1 MWFLI
6 FFSIP
11 IVEMYLLIEV
21 AERIDALPTILLV
34 MLTAVVGVSLIRQQ
48 GLSTL
53 TKGIGRLNQA
63 EIPAAEII
71 EGILLAMAGA
81 FLITPGFLTDFIGF
95 TITIPVTR
103 RIIALM
109 LLKRLSARA
118 EFRTN
123 NFDFGRGPYKKP
135 DAPGPVIEG
144 EYEKKDQSKGD

>member
-81 FLITPGFLTDFIGF
+81 FLLTPGFLTDLIGF

-109 LLKRLSARA
+109 LLKRLSGRA

-123 NFDFGRGPYKKP
+123 IFDFGSGPYKKP
-135 DAPGPVIEG
+135 DTSGPVIEG
-144 EYEKKDQSKGD
+144 EYEKKDQSE

>member
-1 MWFLI
+1 MWFLV

-21 AERIDALPTILLV
+21 AERIEALPTILLV
-34 MLTAVVGVSLIRQQ
+34 MLTAVLGVSLIRQQ

-53 TKGIGRLNQA
+53 TKGIRRLNQA

-71 EGILLAMAGA
+71 EGVLLAVAGA

-95 TITIPVTR
+95 MIIIPIIR

-109 LLKRLSARA
+109 LLKRMAARA
-118 EFRTN
+118 DFRTN
-123 NFDFGRGPYKKP
+123 GHEFGGGSDKTRDTSGS
-135 DAPGPVIEG
+135 VIEG
-144 EYEKKDQSKGD
+144 EYEKKDQVK

>member
-21 AERIDALPTILLV
+21 AERIDVLPTILLV
-34 MLTAVVGVSLIRQQ
+34 MLTAVLGVSLIRQQ

-95 TITIPVTR
+95 MITIPMTR
-103 RIIALM
+103 RIIALV
-109 LLKRLSARA
+109 LLKRLSGRA

-123 NFDFGRGPYKKP
+123 MFDLGSGPDKKP
-135 DAPGPVIEG
+135 DTSGPVIEG
-144 EYEKKDQSKGD
+144 EYENKDQSK